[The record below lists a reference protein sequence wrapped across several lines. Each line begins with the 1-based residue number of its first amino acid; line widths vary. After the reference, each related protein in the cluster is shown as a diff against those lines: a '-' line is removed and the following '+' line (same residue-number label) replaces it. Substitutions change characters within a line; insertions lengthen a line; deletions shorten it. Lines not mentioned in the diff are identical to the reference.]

1 MNDEV
6 FALATQLVSPSYV
19 AQAQQARR
27 ARETKF
33 KSLLAQR
40 RLPDNGWDEGT
51 LRLLL
56 EELALMDSNAFI
68 GNAGVGER
76 EARIA
81 CPLVRSRHFGFGHGI
96 GRSGDIAEEQPKA
109 AGSSLL
115 YKLTNFLAAD
125 AIKRAGA
132 LSVNVNC
139 LVLPVA
145 TGMTVTLTML
155 ALRAMR
161 PAAKYVVWPRID
173 QKSCLKAV
181 AAAGCTPLV
190 VESLLEG
197 DELRTNVPGV
207 RARIEEVG
215 AEHVLC
221 VLSTTSCFAPRG
233 IDKLLDLGRLCAE
246 MGVPHIAN
254 NAYGVQCTQ
263 CMKAIAAA
271 SKHGRLDAFIQS
283 TDKNFLVPVGG
294 AILASCSA
302 EFGAALIA
310 KVSATYPG
318 RASIAPI
325 LDLFITL
332 LHLGADGWASLLER
346 RQRLL
351 PTFRERLGALAASH
365 GERLLVTPNNS
376 ISMAVTL
383 TSGGGGRS
391 VTAMGAQLWVR
402 LISGARICAP
412 DAKKK
417 SVAGIAFTNYGSH
430 CDAYPV
436 AYFTAAC
443 ALGATEED
451 LDLFLKRLDKTLK
464 EWKKMKPH
472 AAESP
477 AKCIA
482 NVQSGARPA
491 EGAEAAAGAEG
502 AAEAAGAAG
511 AVGGAGAARAAA
523 PAPAPQGAEGEVAA
537 ASAAALGAMSFAL
550 EPSGATSGDSAGVV
564 ATPAAEAPP
573 TTPTP
578 PPMTPTPPLPPPA
591 EPTTSD
597 PMRGFTVRS
606 ERVAYRRFLQVE
618 ERVVGYPDGREASFD
633 IVGHPKNQYCF
644 VVVFAY
650 HSASASVTVLREF
663 AQAAPPHAAT
673 TLVLPTGGYDPTKHS
688 SLLGAAQAE
697 LAEEAR
703 LAGGTWHALLP
714 EAHPGILESK
724 WCRNRFTPFVC
735 IDPEPDS
742 GQGERD
748 VEEYFESC
756 ERMPLAELRAAL
768 AQGEFL
774 PPSMQT
780 CFSAM
785 EWLARQSAS

>member
-207 RARIEEVG
+207 RARIEE
-215 AEHVLC
+215 
-221 VLSTTSCFAPRG
+221 
-233 IDKLLDLGRLCAE
+233 
-246 MGVPHIAN
+246 
-254 NAYGVQCTQ
+254 CTQ

-351 PTFRERLGALAASH
+351 PIFRERLGALAASH

-464 EWKKMKPH
+464 EWKKMKPL

-477 AKCIA
+477 A
-482 NVQSGARPA
+482 
-491 EGAEAAAGAEG
+491 
-502 AAEAAGAAG
+502 
-511 AVGGAGAARAAA
+511 
-523 PAPAPQGAEGEVAA
+523 
-537 ASAAALGAMSFAL
+537 
-550 EPSGATSGDSAGVV
+550 
-564 ATPAAEAPP
+564 
-573 TTPTP
+573 
-578 PPMTPTPPLPPPA
+578 
-591 EPTTSD
+591 
-597 PMRGFTVRS
+597 
-606 ERVAYRRFLQVE
+606 
-618 ERVVGYPDGREASFD
+618 
-633 IVGHPKNQYCF
+633 
-644 VVVFAY
+644 
-650 HSASASVTVLREF
+650 
-663 AQAAPPHAAT
+663 
-673 TLVLPTGGYDPTKHS
+673 
-688 SLLGAAQAE
+688 
-697 LAEEAR
+697 
-703 LAGGTWHALLP
+703 
-714 EAHPGILESK
+714 
-724 WCRNRFTPFVC
+724 
-735 IDPEPDS
+735 
-742 GQGERD
+742 
-748 VEEYFESC
+748 
-756 ERMPLAELRAAL
+756 
-768 AQGEFL
+768 
-774 PPSMQT
+774 
-780 CFSAM
+780 
-785 EWLARQSAS
+785 